1 MTDRQLDTAPHSS
14 CKKANINHLDN
25 TVKLVIEL
33 TNTRLN
39 TTLDRLN
46 ERSDKTSDVIYI
58 IFWAAPGNIVI
69 RASLTRNEENATTS
83 SILDTNGALAPLT
96 PLIGGTDKF
105 SKNLLGAIIFMA
117 PTVINP
123 SSGNQPHLAFRIR
136 LRLKMQE
143 ASEAGSTANT
153 DSQSESEPNLRGTS
167 KRMLQFPLGLAVE
180 VSCLGNI
187 DIFRDHT
194 IEI

>member
-1 MTDRQLDTAPHSS
+1 LTDRQLNTAPHSS
-14 CKKANINHLDN
+14 CKKTNINRLDN
-25 TVKLVIEL
+25 TVKLDIEL

-69 RASLTRNEENATTS
+69 RASLTRNKENTKTS
-83 SILDTNGALAPLT
+83 SILDTNGVLAPLT

-105 SKNLLGAIIFMA
+105 STNLLGNIIFIA
-117 PTVINP
+117 PTMID
-123 SSGNQPHLAFRIR
+123 SSSENQSHSAFRTR
-136 LRLKMQE
+136 LWLKMQE
-143 ASEAGSTANT
+143 ASEEGSTANT
-153 DSQSESEPNLRGTS
+153 DSQLQSEPNLRGTS
-167 KRMLQFPLGLAVE
+167 RQMLQFLLGLAVE
-180 VSCLGNI
+180 VSCLGDI
-187 DIFRDHT
+187 HIFRDHT